1 MVEVEHFTSATHAS
15 NPQQREHQKDTRT
28 KSSSESHQFPPV
40 RTVRVTHTRLNPT
53 CALNGVIADTAV
65 LTLSLAFPTLNTDT
79 VSERL
84 RRWTRNPLG
93 SARRGSNPLGVAFA
107 AQGGVH
113 NKRQTRTL
121 DVRWKQSGMVSHPLC
136 VREALC
142 STPACPF
149 ATAVGAKKN
158 EPNQY
163 KTPTVGLEPTT
174 TRLRALR
181 SAD

>member
-1 MVEVEHFTSATHAS
+1 MVKVEHFTSATHAS

-93 SARRGSNPLGVAFA
+93 SARRGSNPLGVVLLPHLLPVSAVAQAIARPSSSTVA
-107 AQGGVH
+107 ATPQH
-113 NKRQTRTL
+113 MNQHKKSQRQ
-121 DVRWKQSGMVSHPLC
+121 S
-136 VREALC
+136 ALPERPC
-142 STPACPF
+142 
-149 ATAVGAKKN
+149 
-158 EPNQY
+158 
-163 KTPTVGLEPTT
+163 
-174 TRLRALR
+174 
-181 SAD
+181 